1 MLQALDQIS
10 DFAYSNYLE
19 KKSMA
24 ECFNRTMRIITLF
37 TFDVDI
43 LQGVVKETRYLV
55 KYATTMGQ
63 HTKSIKCNDD

>member
-1 MLQALDQIS
+1 
-10 DFAYSNYLE
+10 
-19 KKSMA
+19 MA
-24 ECFNRTMRIITLF
+24 ECFTRTMRIITLF

-63 HTKSIKCNDD
+63 HTKSIKCNDLTSNA

>member
-1 MLQALDQIS
+1 
-10 DFAYSNYLE
+10 
-19 KKSMA
+19 
-24 ECFNRTMRIITLF
+24 LF

-63 HTKSIKCNDD
+63 HTKSINAMTFICNLDKQV